1 MFFNLFIFN
10 NYSNLFISKKIYFY
24 KILIIFYKFNLC
36 LPLLYSNQFK
46 YSWIETKT
54 KFDKFYLSNFNNNHF
69 IEFTCINVRCDFFNK
84 YSIINNYI
92 RYKNKLG
99 VFKRINSIKNSYLLK
114 YNLYKRSFFEKNY
127 VSINNELIFKNFDF
141 IERKLFFLK
150 NNRKILKNVFK
161 KNKKIEQFINKFLK
175 KISKTSNFDFLNFF
189 EFSLNNVLI
198 NSGFFLSKN
207 DTYFFIK
214 NQYIYVNNKV
224 NTKINFELSSGDIIN
239 LSFNKYYYFLFRKS
253 VNSLNLNINKYGNF
267 FRKSISHD
275 LNKDFSFIGKLTI
288 IQNDIPAYL
297 EVDYISMSMI
307 LLYKN
312 IYSYNHFDLKL
323 LPVFLKRLNNWK
335 FIV

>member
-1 MFFNLFIFN
+1 
-10 NYSNLFISKKIYFY
+10 
-24 KILIIFYKFNLC
+24 
-36 LPLLYSNQFK
+36 
-46 YSWIETKT
+46 
-54 KFDKFYLSNFNNNHF
+54 
-69 IEFTCINVRCDFFNK
+69 
-84 YSIINNYI
+84 
-92 RYKNKLG
+92 
-99 VFKRINSIKNSYLLK
+99 
-114 YNLYKRSFFEKNY
+114 
-127 VSINNELIFKNFDF
+127 LIFKNFDF

-323 LPVFLKRLNNWK
+323 LPVFLKRLNN
-335 FIV
+335 